1 MESALVIYLPSE
13 KRKVKV
19 LKAWI
24 FGYFVGIAI
33 GVLMVY
39 QNTHWVEARTFFGI
53 PIPCFPWFFDFMLG
67 PPIC

>member
-1 MESALVIYLPSE
+1 M
-13 KRKVKV
+13 KV

-67 PPIC
+67 PPVC